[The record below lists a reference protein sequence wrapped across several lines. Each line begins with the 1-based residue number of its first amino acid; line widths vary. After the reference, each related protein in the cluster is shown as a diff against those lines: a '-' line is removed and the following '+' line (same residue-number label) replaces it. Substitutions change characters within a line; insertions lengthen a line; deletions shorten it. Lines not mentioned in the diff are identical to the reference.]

1 MIILFGS
8 TGYIGSEFKKQL
20 TSLNL
25 NFYCWPHAANTT
37 IFELNEWYKNLGS
50 PKIDI
55 AINCAAY
62 IGKPNVEVCE
72 YNKEPTILGNII
84 WPNTITTWCMSN
96 NIPLGHISSGCI
108 YSGRKSN
115 GNPFTEE
122 DEPNLTFIQN
132 NCSFYGGTK
141 ALSEK
146 IVKQWEK
153 SYIWRI
159 RLPFEE
165 YDTPRNYLSKLIN
178 YDKLLIA
185 DNSLSNK
192 RELVTACIETFTKK
206 VPYGI
211 YNVVNSG
218 YISTEKVVERIK
230 NTIRK
235 DKVFNLI
242 TEEEFYKTISSL
254 PRSNCIISND
264 KLKSTGINMS
274 DVYDSVDYC
283 LTNWKN

>member
-8 TGYIGSEFKKQL
+8 NGYIGSEFKKQL
-20 TSLNL
+20 TELNL
-25 NFYCWPHAANTT
+25 SFYCWENTSNTT
-37 IFELNEWYKNLGS
+37 IFQLNEWYKKLGY
-50 PKIDI
+50 PKVDI

-72 YNKEPTILGNII
+72 YNKEPTILGNIV
-84 WPNTITTWCMSN
+84 WPNIITTWCILN
-96 NIPLGHISSGCI
+96 DITLGHISSGCI
-108 YSGRKSN
+108 YSGCRLDGK
-115 GNPFTEE
+115 PFTEE
-122 DEPNLTFIQN
+122 DVPNLTFIQN
-132 NCSFYGGTK
+132 NCNFYCGTK

-165 YDTPRNYLSKLIN
+165 NNNPRNYISKLIN

-185 DNSLSNK
+185 NNSLSNK
-192 RELVTACIETFTKK
+192 KELVAACIKTFSKK

-218 YISTEKVVERIK
+218 YVNTEKVIDKIK

-242 TEEEFYKTISSL
+242 TEEEFYKTISPL
-254 PRSNCIISND
+254 PRSNCIISNN
-264 KLKSTGINMS
+264 KLLSVGIGMS
-274 DVYDSVDYC
+274 DVYDSIDYC
-283 LTNWKN
+283 LKNWQN